1 MACNLALLVKNQAG
15 VLSRI
20 SNSFSRRG
28 YNIAS
33 IAAGSTQDPDVT
45 RITVQLDIDQEQVE
59 LVINQLYKLPEVLM
73 VRELPAEESFV
84 RELALV
90 KVRADSSLRQE
101 IVTIVDIF
109 RGGIVDVSSG
119 TITVQITGAGGKL
132 EAFVEMLKPYHIME
146 IVRTGLIAIDRGQN
160 HLDIRLVDGECP
172 AGAVAAGD
180 AAVADPD
187 SGAEGGCG
195 GCKGGCSHEADDG
208 ASMDLET
215 DLKDD

>member
-1 MACNLALLVKNQAG
+1 MASNLALLVKNQAG

-45 RITVQLDIDQEQVE
+45 RITVQLDIDPDQVE
-59 LVINQLYKLPEVLM
+59 LVINQLYKQPDVLM
-73 VRELPAEESFV
+73 VKELPPEESFV

-90 KVRADSSLRQE
+90 KVEADSSLRQE

-146 IVRTGLIAIDRGQN
+146 IVRTGLIAIGRGQN
-160 HLDIRLVDGECP
+160 QLDIQLV
-172 AGAVAAGD
+172 VGD
-180 AAVADPD
+180 DTGSSGSSGSSGSGDD
-187 SGAEGGCG
+187 SGSG
-195 GCKGGCSHEADDG
+195 DG
-208 ASMDLET
+208 DNSQDLET
-215 DLKDD
+215 DLKENS